1 MAMKKQS
8 KKSSQAE
15 GKKGLI
21 EVRCGKIV
29 IRAKK
34 ISFNGRSFMVY
45 ADQQNQDSSAS
56 QEQDL
61 YGLFLIVIIFEEL
74 K

>member
-1 MAMKKQS
+1 MRVIEKNKKD
-8 KKSSQAE
+8 SSVQIKEGTIYINAE
-15 GKKGLI
+15 T
-21 EVRCGKIV
+21 IV
-29 IRAKK
+29 FKPGA
-34 ISFNGRSFMVY
+34 FMVY

>member
-1 MAMKKQS
+1 MKKQS

-34 ISFNGRSFMVY
+34 LALMVV
-45 ADQQNQDSSAS
+45 
-56 QEQDL
+56 L
-61 YGLFLIVIIFEEL
+61 LWIMLINKIRILRQARNRTYMDFS
-74 K
+74 

>member
-34 ISFNGRSFMVY
+34 ANGRSFVDHV
-45 ADQQNQDSSAS
+45 DQQNQD
-56 QEQDL
+56 QD
-61 YGLFLIVIIFEEL
+61 GHKEESMIHL
-74 K
+74 EDQ

>member
-1 MAMKKQS
+1 MKKQS

-56 QEQDL
+56 QE
-61 YGLFLIVIIFEEL
+61 
-74 K
+74 

>member
-34 ISFNGRSFMVY
+34 ANGRSFVDHV
-45 ADQQNQDSSAS
+45 DQQNQD
-56 QEQDL
+56 
-61 YGLFLIVIIFEEL
+61 
-74 K
+74 